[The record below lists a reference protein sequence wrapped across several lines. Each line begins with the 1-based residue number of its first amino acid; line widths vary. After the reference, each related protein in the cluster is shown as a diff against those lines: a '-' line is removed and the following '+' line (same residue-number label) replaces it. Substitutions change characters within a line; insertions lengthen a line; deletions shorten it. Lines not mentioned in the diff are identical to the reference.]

1 MVKKIIFIFILG
13 LFLSGC
19 GTLAK
24 KSELWEHETMYKNWD
39 HFKFSV
45 YEFKSPSLENLKK
58 TNKQGWWGLEI
69 PLNSDRQK

>member
-24 KSELWEHETMYKNWD
+24 KSEFWEHDTMYKNWD